1 MSKINKTIIGQIV
14 SLVLGW
20 LIGVGIIKFI
30 NVSYPDFM
38 RDASFGALIIISL
51 IFVNSYLFSI
61 TFISNLW
68 FQKLSKWNYLI
79 PAILILVALILD
91 GGFWLGTEFQYGL
104 VSLVAGWVLAWI
116 VNFVVGLIKK

>member
-1 MSKINKTIIGQIV
+1 MSKINKTIISQSV

-38 RDASFGALIIISL
+38 RDASFGALVIISL

-61 TFISNLW
+61 TFISNLL

-91 GGFWLGTEFQYGL
+91 GGFWLGTGFQYGL

>member
-1 MSKINKTIIGQIV
+1 MSKINKTIISQSV

-38 RDASFGALIIISL
+38 RDASFGALVIISL